1 MPSSKRTIFPNVQN
15 LQVNGLSPKTWVN
28 ERWRRTERNLRSL
41 ECRWRRTGRRTQMER
56 NEKSG
61 GLKQSKESVQKKR
74 KRKYI
79 KNKDKK
85 RGKPYKAKVRSS

>member
-1 MPSSKRTIFPNVQN
+1 M
-15 LQVNGLSPKTWVN
+15 
-28 ERWRRTERNLRSL
+28 
-41 ECRWRRTGRRTQMER
+41 GRRTQMER